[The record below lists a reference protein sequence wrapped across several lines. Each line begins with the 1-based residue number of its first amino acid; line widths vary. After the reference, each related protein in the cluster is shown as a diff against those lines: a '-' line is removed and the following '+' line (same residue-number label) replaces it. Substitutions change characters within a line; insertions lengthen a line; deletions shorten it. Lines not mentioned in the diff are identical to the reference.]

1 MFQILYGSTAAG
13 LYDQAAKLNAQART
27 LYLQSSDTYYKA
39 NDGASVDRAE
49 PNRTFCFACMMR
61 RAGGGLCIRRLHA
74 RLQRYAR
81 AADSALPSPAVP
93 PSPCVTCGVGPFPRA
108 GFLSK
113 SRGVCARLGSIV
125 CLPQPPRTTTGSA
138 PAPTG
143 ITSTTARRRCLYIS
157 SSASAGKRRG

>member
-39 NDGASVDRAE
+39 NDGASADRAE

-61 RAGGGLCIRRLHA
+61 RAGRGLCMRRLHA

-93 PSPCVTCGVGPFPRA
+93 PSPCRHVRCWS
-108 GFLSK
+108 LSK
-113 SRGVCARLGSIV
+113 SRVPFQEPRGLCAAWLYCVFAAAAAYDDWVR
-125 CLPQPPRTTTGSA
+125 
-138 PAPTG
+138 
-143 ITSTTARRRCLYIS
+143 ARAHWDYFYHRS
-157 SSASAGKRRG
+157 